1 MKLATD
7 IFWIVLC
14 AVFFAGCLYLAVV
27 DKNLILLAGAV
38 MLAVFLVLAT
48 LAALG
53 LFEPRVKEKP
63 GPTMIPIWA
72 RLAIVAVAIASIWTS
87 IEFDFSA
94 EWQEKMLGGFGVIT
108 LIMIA
113 PTLWG
118 KQALWER
125 R

>member
-1 MKLATD
+1 MKIATD
-7 IFWIVLC
+7 VFWIVLC
-14 AVFFAGCLYLAVV
+14 SVLFAGCLYLAVA

-38 MLAVFLVLAT
+38 MFAVFMVLAT

-53 LFEPRVKEKP
+53 LYKPGVKRKP

-72 RLAIVAVAIASIWTS
+72 RLAIVAVAIASIWAS
-87 IEFDFSA
+87 VEFDFSA

-108 LIMIA
+108 LILVA